1 MASPSLLTCLLC
13 CCTHAAA
20 PQPSGRFV
28 GRLSADALDEL
39 LRECPPHATLALHA
53 DGSASEHGPAVDAFR
68 AAVARGASTIIAS
81 EDAAPPETRLGT
93 DAAHALHAAEQR
105 MRAAMEHSEMQEHVI
120 QERIMIAQHQA
131 ACEMDAAEDE
141 CGTEHFGAFLAL
153 RARTEAARHD
163 AAERAAAL
171 AEQEAEKAAA
181 KAADD
186 ALAAAADAGHFDDA
200 EEEEEDAEA
209 HTFGVNAAT
218 FSSAAAGDAVAL
230 AALEE
235 AACAKRR
242 AIDLPAL
249 QARIRA
255 RISSAHPIV
264 RSCLRDVFDGFG
276 EEGTEEEGA
285 VRTLLVA
292 NALQTRAALAR
303 RAAEQA
309 GAGAGAEAD
318 EEE

>member
-53 DGSASEHGPAVDAFR
+53 DGVTEEHGPAADAFR

-81 EDAAPPETRLGT
+81 EDAAPPETRLGA
-93 DAAHALHAAEQR
+93 DAAHALRAAEQR

-141 CGTEHFGAFLAL
+141 CGHEHFAAFLAL
-153 RARTEAARHD
+153 RARTETARHD

-171 AEQEAEKAAA
+171 AEQEAEDAAA
-181 KAADD
+181 KAADE

-200 EEEEEDAEA
+200 EAEEDAEA

-255 RISSAHPIV
+255 RVSSAHPLV
-264 RSCLRDVFDGFG
+264 RSCLRDVFSGFG
-276 EEGTEEEGA
+276 DEGTEEEGA

-292 NALQTRAALAR
+292 NALQTRDALAR

-309 GAGAGAEAD
+309 GAGAEA
-318 EEE
+318 EEEE